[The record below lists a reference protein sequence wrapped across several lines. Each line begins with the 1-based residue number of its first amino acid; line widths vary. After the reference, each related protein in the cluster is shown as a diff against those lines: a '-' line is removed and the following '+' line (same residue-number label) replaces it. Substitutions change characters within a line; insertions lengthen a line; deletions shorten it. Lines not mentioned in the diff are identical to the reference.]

1 MDPLELD
8 DAALGAYLSDSIPG
22 FSGPVTS
29 KKFSGGQSNPTYL
42 LNAAS
47 GEYVLRRKPPGQLL
61 KSAHAVEREF
71 RVMHALSASAVPVP
85 QTFHLCEDESIIGS
99 VFFIMAHVRGDIY
112 WDPALPDFNKSQR
125 RATYLEM
132 CRVLAALHQVDID
145 AVGLSDFGRP
155 GDYFARQINRW
166 TQQYLASQTG
176 QVAEMDAVI
185 DWLPANLPADDGR
198 VALVHGDYR
207 LDNMIF
213 RPGIFRTG
221 KAEIAALLDW
231 ELSTLGHPVADL
243 AYQCMQL
250 RMDPGKHLSGLN
262 GIDRAALGIPSE
274 QEYVAQYC
282 EHSGLVRI
290 DNWPFYLV
298 FSFFRF
304 AAILQGVKKR
314 AIDGNASSTV
324 ALEYAKLI
332 KPLAEKALAVIRDE
346 SDK

>member
-1 MDPLELD
+1 MNPLELD

-22 FSGPVTS
+22 FSGSVTS
-29 KKFSGGQSNPTYL
+29 EKFSGGQSNPTYL
-42 LNAAS
+42 LTAGS

-71 RVMHALSASAVPVP
+71 RVIQALSASAVPVP
-85 QTFHLCEDESIIGS
+85 QTFHLCTDESIIGS
-99 VFFIMAHVRGDIY
+99 VFFVMEHVRGEIY
-112 WDPALPDFNKSQR
+112 WDPALPGLSTSER

-132 CRVLAALHQVDID
+132 CRVLAELHQVDID
-145 AVGLSDFGRP
+145 AVGLADYGKP
-155 GDYFARQINRW
+155 CDYFARQINRW
-166 TQQYLASQTG
+166 TQQYLASQTE
-176 QVAEMDAVI
+176 QIAEMDAVI

-213 RPGIFRTG
+213 KPGKI
-221 KAEIAALLDW
+221 EIAALLDW
-231 ELSTLGHPVADL
+231 ELSTLGQPLADL

-262 GIDRAALGIPSE
+262 GIDRTPLGIPSE
-274 QEYVAQYC
+274 QEYVARYC
-282 EHSGLVRI
+282 EHRGLERI
-290 DNWPFYLV
+290 QNWPFYLA

-314 AIDGNASSTV
+314 AIDGNASSTA

-332 KPLAEKALAVIRDE
+332 KPLAKKGLAAISE
-346 SDK
+346 EPGK